1 MLSDNA
7 RTMGPL
13 RQKLQYVDVWL
24 RRRHLSDRL
33 ARRVRAYYTE
43 IWVDH
48 EGVFSLLLLQHN
60 NTMIYRCSSQC
71 QAPSR
76 CVLNTVLSA
85 NMLQHALDGN
95 YFAAARL
102 FVLPFGR
109 MVLLFCLPSFFPN
122 MYLLEIIVKDV

>member
-48 EGVFSLLLLQHN
+48 EGLPSLLLLQHALVLGKVTFLLLN
-60 NTMIYRCSSQC
+60 S
-71 QAPSR
+71 
-76 CVLNTVLSA
+76 CVLPSENV
-85 NMLQHALDGN
+85 
-95 YFAAARL
+95 YRR
-102 FVLPFGR
+102 FVF
-109 MVLLFCLPSFFPN
+109 PSLIKCILFFPTFSCFWSKFIVN
-122 MYLLEIIVKDV
+122 LQFLLCVVTTMCC

>member
-48 EGVFSLLLLQHN
+48 QGVRCLLMLLLLL
-60 NTMIYRCSSQC
+60 TGLVVIS
-71 QAPSR
+71 
-76 CVLNTVLSA
+76 LS
-85 NMLQHALDGN
+85 
-95 YFAAARL
+95 L
-102 FVLPFGR
+102 F
-109 MVLLFCLPSFFPN
+109 LF
-122 MYLLEIIVKDV
+122 LEK

>member
-24 RRRHLSDRL
+24 RRRQLSDRL

-48 EGVFSLLLLQHN
+48 QGGVFLLQLRDLGVCRGVLGPVGGGGGGRRGVCKVGVGGSGCS
-60 NTMIYRCSSQC
+60 TMI
-71 QAPSR
+71 
-76 CVLNTVLSA
+76 
-85 NMLQHALDGN
+85 
-95 YFAAARL
+95 
-102 FVLPFGR
+102 
-109 MVLLFCLPSFFPN
+109 
-122 MYLLEIIVKDV
+122 

>member
-48 EGVFSLLLLQHN
+48 QGVLCLMMLLLLLPGLVVIITPLFLLLGKRRKQQK
-60 NTMIYRCSSQC
+60 NT
-71 QAPSR
+71 
-76 CVLNTVLSA
+76 T
-85 NMLQHALDGN
+85 N
-95 YFAAARL
+95 Y
-102 FVLPFGR
+102 V
-109 MVLLFCLPSFFPN
+109 
-122 MYLLEIIVKDV
+122 